1 MNVIEETLA
10 GVENGRVNLTLQLF
24 TDYAL
29 EVGVRF
35 HVQVENPDKLYGK
48 SRILCK
54 KSKLD
59 GKVP

>member
-10 GVENGRVNLTLQLF
+10 GVENGRVNLT
-24 TDYAL
+24 DYAL

-35 HVQVENPDKLYGK
+35 HVQVENSDKLYGK

>member
-10 GVENGRVNLTLQLF
+10 GVENGRVNLT
-24 TDYAL
+24 DYAL
-29 EVGVRF
+29 EVVASL

-59 GKVP
+59 GKAP

>member
-1 MNVIEETLA
+1 MNVTEETLV
-10 GVENGRVNLTLQLF
+10 GVENGRVNL

-35 HVQVENPDKLYGK
+35 HVQVENPGKLYGK